1 MHQTHCRMGQSL
13 SWWVFER
20 AGKLVVQR
28 RLESNDIGRA
38 VRMRFGNVGS
48 GCSGV
53 RGVHPLDGGAR
64 FLVFGSHPIR
74 PQVTIGAGNGR
85 TDRCCVHRQG
95 MGLRGNPTAPQ
106 PLPQL
111 TFGGRHPDR
120 GASPDMSPGI
130 AAVAFEIDGSPYDES

>member
-1 MHQTHCRMGQSL
+1 
-13 SWWVFER
+13 
-20 AGKLVVQR
+20 
-28 RLESNDIGRA
+28 
-38 VRMRFGNVGS
+38 MRFGNVGS